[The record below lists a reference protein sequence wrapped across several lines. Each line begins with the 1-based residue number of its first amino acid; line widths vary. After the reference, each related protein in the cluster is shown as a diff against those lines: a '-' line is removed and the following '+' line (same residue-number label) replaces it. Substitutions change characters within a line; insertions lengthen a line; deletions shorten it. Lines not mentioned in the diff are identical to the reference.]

1 MLKVMTIFGTR
12 PEAIKMAPL
21 VKALEAA
28 PDMEPIVT
36 VTAQHR
42 DMLDQVLRLF
52 DITPDY
58 DLNIMS
64 QGQTLYDVTNRALMG
79 LKSVLEEAPVGH
91 VEAGLRT
98 GDIYSPFPEEMN
110 RKLTGSLATYHFAPT
125 ASSEANLKRE
135 NINTDHLYVTG
146 NTVIDALDTT
156 VKDNYVFDDAAI
168 NALDPNKRTVL
179 VTTHRRENLGEP
191 MRHVYQA
198 IRDLLNDFDDI
209 QVVFPVHKN
218 PKVRQVVREELGDVD
233 RVTLIDPLDYEPF
246 ANLMAKSYLILTDS
260 GGIQEEAP
268 ALGKPVLVLRDTTE
282 RPEAVDAGTVRL
294 VGTDKEAV
302 YEAAYELLHSEAAY
316 KTMSNSVNPYGD
328 GKASER
334 ILQALRHEF
343 LGDANRPERFGK

>member
-1 MLKVMTIFGTR
+1 
-12 PEAIKMAPL
+12 
-21 VKALEAA
+21 
-28 PDMEPIVT
+28 
-36 VTAQHR
+36 
-42 DMLDQVLRLF
+42 
-52 DITPDY
+52 
-58 DLNIMS
+58 
-64 QGQTLYDVTNRALMG
+64 
-79 LKSVLEEAPVGH
+79 
-91 VEAGLRT
+91 
-98 GDIYSPFPEEMN
+98 
-110 RKLTGSLATYHFAPT
+110 
-125 ASSEANLKRE
+125 
-135 NINTDHLYVTG
+135 
-146 NTVIDALDTT
+146 
-156 VKDNYVFDDAAI
+156 
-168 NALDPNKRTVL
+168 
-179 VTTHRRENLGEP
+179 
-191 MRHVYQA
+191 MRHVYQS

-218 PKVRQVVREELGDVD
+218 PKVRQVVQEELGEVD

-294 VGTDKEAV
+294 VGTDKDAV